1 VVKLAL
7 ALHSKFRSA
16 LRELQLV
23 VEESSKASVDEAAVA
38 IELMEVEEGSLAEA
52 SIVLR
57 EPGREEELE
66 DVKEEE
72 YSVEASIDRQGRGSV
87 KGCQIDRFSRSR
99 NEPTL
104 W

>member
-1 VVKLAL
+1 MVKLAL

-16 LRELQLV
+16 LRELQLA
-23 VEESSKASVDEAAVA
+23 VEESSKVSVDEAAVA

-72 YSVEASIDRQGRGSV
+72 YSVEASIDRQERGSA
-87 KGCQIDRFSRSR
+87 KDFQTGCFFRCR
-99 NEPTL
+99 NESML
-104 W
+104 